1 MVQTEELIE
10 ILKKLRDEKK
20 NNFGRTVPLGDLI
33 FDRWEAAKFLQFGEQ
48 TSIYD
53 SSLVLGDV
61 KVGRDTWIG
70 PFTVL
75 DGPGGGLSIG
85 DHCSISAGVHI
96 YTHDTVKN
104 CVSGGKLPYEYAPVH
119 IGNCCY
125 IAPRALISKGV
136 TLGSHCIVCT
146 GSFVNK
152 SYEDFSILAGTP
164 AEKIG
169 HVILRGEEVELVYYH
184 KKGYFC
190 RE

>member
-75 DGPGGGLSIG
+75 DGSGGG
-85 DHCSISAGVHI
+85 
-96 YTHDTVKN
+96 
-104 CVSGGKLPYEYAPVH
+104 
-119 IGNCCY
+119 
-125 IAPRALISKGV
+125 
-136 TLGSHCIVCT
+136 
-146 GSFVNK
+146 
-152 SYEDFSILAGTP
+152 
-164 AEKIG
+164 
-169 HVILRGEEVELVYYH
+169 
-184 KKGYFC
+184 
-190 RE
+190 